1 MSLTNSQYAQIM
13 REYDNR
19 QQKNRHIL
27 RQRKNDLYQELPRLK
42 EIEEEI
48 ADISL
53 SHAARMIEGDAGA
66 SGQLKEKL
74 AVLRQERARIFKKL
88 RLPDDYLTSC
98 YECPDCRDTGYIG
111 SKKCH
116 CFQQAAINLIYTQ
129 SNMQHILKEENFSYY
144 SFSYYSDGETDPITG
159 LTPLAAAHAAYQTA
173 QTFIREFDN
182 SFHNLFIYG
191 DTGVGK
197 TFLSNC
203 IAKELLDSGHSVIY
217 FTAYELFDI
226 FSKNVFDKD
235 ADAIEANRH
244 IFDCDLLLIDDLG
257 TELTNGFHSSQL
269 FLCIN
274 ERILR
279 RKSTII
285 STNLRLQKIADLY
298 SERTLSRITSCYDI
312 IKLSGADIRIQKKI
326 Q

>member
-13 REYDNR
+13 RQYDNR
-19 QQKNRHIL
+19 QQNNRHIL
-27 RQRKNDLYQELPRLK
+27 RQRKNSLYQDIPRLK

-48 ADISL
+48 AEVSL
-53 SHAARMIEGDAGA
+53 SHATRMIEGDTDA
-66 SGQLKEKL
+66 SGQLKDKL
-74 AVLRQERARIFKKL
+74 SALRQERTRIFKE
-88 RLPDDYLTSC
+88 RHLPEDYLSSC
-98 YECPDCRDTGYIG
+98 FECPDCQDTGYIDN
-111 SKKCH
+111 KKCH
-116 CFQQAAINLIYTQ
+116 CFRQAAINLIYTQ
-129 SNMQHILKEENFSYY
+129 SNIKQILKEENFSRF
-144 SFSYYSDGETDPITG
+144 SFSYYSDEETDSITG
-159 LTPLAAAHAAYQTA
+159 LTPLAAAHTAYQTA
-173 QTFIREFDN
+173 QSFIRDFDS
-182 SFHNLFIYG
+182 SFNNLLIYG

-269 FLCIN
+269 FLCLN

-312 IKLSGADIRIQKKI
+312 IKLSGADIRIQKKLN
-326 Q
+326 